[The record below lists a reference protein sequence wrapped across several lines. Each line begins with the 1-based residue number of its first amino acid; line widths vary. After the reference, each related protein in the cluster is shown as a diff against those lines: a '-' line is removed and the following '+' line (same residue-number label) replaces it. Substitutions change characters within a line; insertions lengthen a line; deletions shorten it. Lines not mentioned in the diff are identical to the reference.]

1 MAATDFGALTDTQKR
16 VWSAEIW
23 KTFRDE
29 SFWMSN
35 GFVGSSE
42 SDMNKPVSRV
52 TSLTPTERGT
62 ECVMQIVYDMTSDG
76 VAGDTQLEDQEEAL
90 INDAQTIKIDQLR
103 NGVRSKG
110 EMSEQA
116 NVIRFREQAK
126 DKLGFWLPNKID
138 ELMFLTAAGRAY
150 SLKTDGSA
158 RGTSAL
164 TQLKFASDVVAAST
178 NRVLHAGSATTE
190 GTLTASDKMSWEFI
204 VRARTYAARQGVRP
218 LRKGGKDYYCII
230 MSTEQRRDLRLDP
243 TFQTVVSRAEK
254 RGSDNPLFDNS
265 DVTVDG
271 VVLYDHRKVYNT
283 QGLVSGSTKWGAAN
297 TVDGAQAQLLGAQA
311 LGLATLG
318 NGKYAESDHT
328 DYKNRVGIGY
338 GRKFGILKPQFKP
351 LATSSARE
359 DYGTIALKTAA
370 AAT

>member
-1 MAATDFGALTDTQKR
+1 MSVTDFGAITDAKKR
-16 VWSAEIW
+16 VWSTEIW

-42 SDMNKPVSRV
+42 SDMNRPVSRV
-52 TSLTPTERGT
+52 TSLTQTERGT
-62 ECVMQIVYDMTSDG
+62 ECVMQIVYDMVSDG
-76 VAGDTQLEDQEEAL
+76 VAGDTQLEGQEEAL
-90 INDAQTIKIDQLR
+90 VNDSQVIKIDMIR
-103 NGVRSKG
+103 NGVKSKG
-110 EMSEQA
+110 EMAEQA
-116 NVIRFREQAK
+116 TVIRFREQAR
-126 DKLGFWLPNKID
+126 DKLGFWLPNKVD
-138 ELMFLTAAGRAY
+138 EMMFMTAAGRAY

-164 TQLKFASDVVAAST
+164 TQLSFASDVVAPST

-204 VRARTYAARQGVRP
+204 VRARTFAARQGVRP
-218 LRKGGKDYYCII
+218 IRKGGKDYFCIV

-265 DVTVDG
+265 DITVDG
-271 VVLYDHRKVYNT
+271 VVLYDHRKVFNT
-283 QGLVSGSTKWGAAN
+283 QGLVSGSTKWGSAN

-311 LGLATLG
+311 LGFATLG
-318 NGKYAESDHT
+318 NGVWRESDRT
-328 DYKNRVGIGY
+328 DYGNRPGVGY
-338 GRKFGILKPQFKP
+338 GRKIGILKPQFKP
-351 LATSSARE
+351 LANSASRE
-359 DYGTIALKTAA
+359 DYGTVALKTAA